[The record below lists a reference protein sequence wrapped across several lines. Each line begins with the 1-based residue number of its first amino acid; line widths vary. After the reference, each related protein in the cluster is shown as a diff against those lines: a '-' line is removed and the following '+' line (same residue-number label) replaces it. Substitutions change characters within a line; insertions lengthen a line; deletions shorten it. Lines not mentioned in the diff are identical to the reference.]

1 MRGALGGPRVLLR
14 RLREVMAEP
23 VSAQDRLDK
32 VVVLIAANMVAEV
45 CSVYVLRVDGTLEL
59 YATEGLKREAVH
71 QTVLKP
77 DEGLVGL
84 VASEANPINLSEAQ
98 AHPAFSFRPETGEE
112 IYHSF
117 LGVPVLRAGNT
128 LGVLTVQNR
137 ARRTY
142 TEEEEEA
149 LQTTAMVLAEMIA
162 SGELSSLARPGAEP
176 AARHAMHL
184 EGSSLSDGIA
194 LGHVVLHE
202 PRVVITNV
210 IADDVPRELKR
221 LDAAI
226 GTLRA
231 DLDRLVEHRDVVDG
245 GEHRDVLEAYRMFSY
260 DQGWLHKI
268 REAVGTG
275 LTAEAGAERVQSDTR
290 ARMLRASDPYL
301 RDRLH
306 DLDDLANRLMR
317 VLMGQDHAPG
327 REQLPENAIVV
338 ARSMGP
344 AALLDY
350 DRKRLRGL
358 ILEEG
363 GPTSHVSIVARAL
376 GIPTVGEIANA
387 TGLVEPGDAV
397 IVDGTTGDVHMRP
410 PQDIE
415 TAYGERVKL
424 RARRQAQYR
433 ALRERPCVTKDG
445 QQIALMIN
453 AGLMID
459 LPHIEETGAA
469 GIGLFRTELQF
480 MVADTLPR
488 TGEQLALYRSVL
500 DAADKK
506 PVTFRTLDIGGD
518 KVLPYMRNV
527 EEENPA
533 LGWRAIRLG
542 LDRPGLLR
550 SQVRA
555 LLRAAGGRELR
566 VMFPMIAMVEEF
578 DKAKALVEV
587 ELTHLRRHGHAARAG
602 ADRHHAGSALAA
614 VPARRA
620 AGAGGFPFGRLQ
632 RSDAI
637 PLCRRS
643 RQCPRVG
650 TFRSAVGAGAA
661 RAKRHR
667 RKGAQTRQAG
677 GAVRRAGLA
686 ADRRAGAGHSRLSL
700 AVAVAIGDRPGQG
713 AAARSRLQKGRGRH
727 PALPGSAGRQRLHPS
742 QARGLCGSRGPAAL
756 IALPQHRLDALLSRH
771 AMVESELATNL
782 SRDDY
787 VKLSREFSELGPVIE
802 AIKAYRA
809 VTSEIDDLEA
819 LIADPTND
827 SEMRKLAES
836 EKPALQARKEKLEQ
850 KIRLALIPKDAMDDH
865 DAILEIRAGT
875 GGDEAALFA
884 GDLFRMYERYAAKQ
898 GWKTEVLSMSEGTKG
913 GLKEVIAEVH
923 GRGVFA
929 KLKFESGVHRVQRVP
944 DTEASGRIHTSAA
957 TVAVLPEVEDVDI
970 DINDADLKIDTM
982 RAQGAG
988 GQHVNKTE
996 SAIRITHL
1004 PSGIVV
1010 FVQEERSQHK
1020 NKAKALAYLRTKLY
1034 DQQRSKLDAERAA
1047 DRRGQI
1053 GSGDRSERIRTYNFP
1068 QGRVTDHRINLTLH
1082 KLPQVLEGEALHE
1095 LVDALITEHQA
1106 ELLAAEGAT

>member
-71 QTVLKP
+71 ETVLKA

-84 VASEANPINLSEAQ
+84 VASEANPINLSEAH

-117 LGVPVLRAGNT
+117 LGVPILRAGNT
-128 LGVLTVQNR
+128 IGVLTVQNR

-162 SGELSSLARPGAEP
+162 SGELSSIAKPGAEP
-176 AARHAMHL
+176 VARHTMHVQ
-184 EGSSLSDGIA
+184 GTSLSDGIA

-202 PRVVITNV
+202 PRVVVTNV

-226 GTLRA
+226 ATLRA
-231 DLDRLVEHRDVVDG
+231 DLDRMVEHRDVADG

-327 REQLPENAIVV
+327 KEQLPDNAIVV

-350 DRKRLRGL
+350 DRKKLRGL

-376 GIPTVGEIANA
+376 GIPTVGEITNA
-387 TGLVEPGDAV
+387 TGLVEPGDAI
-397 IVDGTTGDVHMRP
+397 IVDGSTGHVHMRP

-415 TAYGERVKL
+415 AAYGERVKL

-445 QQIALMIN
+445 CKMALMIN
-453 AGLMID
+453 AGLTID
-459 LPHIEETGAA
+459 LPHLDETGAA

-488 TGEQLALYRSVL
+488 VGEQLALYRTVL
-500 DAADKK
+500 DAADKR

-555 LLRAAGGRELR
+555 MLRAAGGRELR
-566 VMFPMIAMVEEF
+566 LMFPMIAAIEDF
-578 DKAKALVEV
+578 DKAKSLVEV
-587 ELTHLRRHGHAARAG
+587 ELTHLRRHGHALPERVHIGTMLEVPSLLFQLDELLERVDFLSVGSNDLMQFLYA
-602 ADRHHAGSALAA
+602 ADRGNTHVAHRFDPLSAPVLRALKEIADKGRKHGKPVAVCGELASQPIGALALA
-614 VPARRA
+614 IL
-620 AGAGGFPFGRLQ
+620 GY
-632 RSDAI
+632 RSLSLS
-637 PLCRRS
+637 P
-643 RQCPRVG
+643 
-650 TFRSAVGAGAA
+650 SAVG
-661 RAKRHR
+661 
-667 RKGAQTRQAG
+667 
-677 GAVRRAGLA
+677 
-686 ADRRAGAGHSRLSL
+686 
-700 AVAVAIGDRPGQG
+700 P
-713 AAARSRLQKGRGRH
+713 
-727 PALPGSAGRQRLHPS
+727 
-742 QARGLCGSRGPAAL
+742 
-756 IALPQHRLDALLSRH
+756 
-771 AMVESELATNL
+771 
-782 SRDDY
+782 
-787 VKLSREFSELGPVIE
+787 
-802 AIKAYRA
+802 IKAMM
-809 VTSEIDDLEA
+809 LELDCKKGEA
-819 LIADPTND
+819 AILPF
-827 SEMRKLAES
+827 LAQPVGS
-836 EKPALQARKEKLEQ
+836 VSIRHKLE
-850 KIRLALIPKDAMDDH
+850 
-865 DAILEIRAGT
+865 G
-875 GGDEAALFA
+875 FA
-884 GDLFRMYERYAAKQ
+884 
-898 GWKTEVLSMSEGTKG
+898 
-913 GLKEVIAEVH
+913 
-923 GRGVFA
+923 
-929 KLKFESGVHRVQRVP
+929 
-944 DTEASGRIHTSAA
+944 
-957 TVAVLPEVEDVDI
+957 
-970 DINDADLKIDTM
+970 
-982 RAQGAG
+982 
-988 GQHVNKTE
+988 
-996 SAIRITHL
+996 
-1004 PSGIVV
+1004 
-1010 FVQEERSQHK
+1010 
-1020 NKAKALAYLRTKLY
+1020 
-1034 DQQRSKLDAERAA
+1034 
-1047 DRRGQI
+1047 
-1053 GSGDRSERIRTYNFP
+1053 
-1068 QGRVTDHRINLTLH
+1068 
-1082 KLPQVLEGEALHE
+1082 
-1095 LVDALITEHQA
+1095 
-1106 ELLAAEGAT
+1106 AAEGLQL